1 MSLSV
6 SRLGSVANNF
16 LEPLMYEA
24 TGSVDLG
31 VWVGTILCVCSLV
44 MVLLLNYID
53 RKADEAEGVEEKIQ
67 VDDADHV

>member
-1 MSLSV
+1 
-6 SRLGSVANNF
+6 
-16 LEPLMYEA
+16 MYEA

-53 RKADEAEGVEEKIQ
+53 RKADVAEGKEERI
-67 VDDADHV
+67 